1 LSKARSDQAYHHGDL
16 RNALILKALEVL
28 DEKGVAELSLRE
40 VARET
45 GVGHNAPYRHFKN
58 KTELLE
64 ALASVGFRKLKARN
78 IRLELEFAGDAE
90 TQLFESGMHLLLMA
104 TEQPRLFNLMF
115 GGHIELNNCGEEL
128 HKEAEESMQ
137 SLVKIIINGQQQG
150 VFVKA
155 DVFKQAVG
163 SMSMV
168 QGLAMMV
175 SSSGLL
181 QQVGQDESQLRG
193 LAVQVF
199 DVLMDGLKSQQQN
212 NNGED
217 SSD

>member
-1 LSKARSDQAYHHGDL
+1 MNKVRSDQAYHHGDL

-28 DEKGVAELSLRE
+28 DDKGVAGLSLRE
-40 VARET
+40 IARDI

-78 IRLELEFAGDAE
+78 VRLELEFANDAE
-90 TQLFESGMHLLLMA
+90 TQLFESGMHLLIMA

-150 VFVKA
+150 VFVGG
-155 DVFKQAVG
+155 DVLKQAV
-163 SMSMV
+163 SAMSMV

-181 QQVGQDESQLRG
+181 QHVGQEQNQLRG
-193 LAVQVF
+193 LALQVF
-199 DVLMDGLKSQQQN
+199 DVLMDGLKKHSTN
-212 NNGED
+212 KNVKK
-217 SSD
+217 